1 MILGMKDAKLT
12 KAEIIG
18 VIGERTGYPASEIA
32 SVINETFSVLSDA
45 LAEGRTAELR
55 GFGTFEVRTR
65 KGREGGEE
73 PEGRGEGRGGFARRC
88 RVPPRKGSE
97 GCRLGHHGRRRSLKR
112 PVQGTPP
119 ENGKRAFSI
128 PGNRCFVM
136 PLCERITA
144 ISEGGQ

>member
-1 MILGMKDAKLT
+1 MILDMRDAKLT

-65 KGREGGEE
+65 KGREGARNPKTGEKVAVAAHGVAVFR
-73 PEGRGEGRGGFARRC
+73 PGRD
-88 RVPPRKGSE
+88 
-97 GCRLGHHGRRRSLKR
+97 LKKA
-112 PVQGTPP
+112 VWNV
-119 ENGKRAFSI
+119 EAGKNA
-128 PGNRCFVM
+128 
-136 PLCERITA
+136 
-144 ISEGGQ
+144 